1 MVRCLR
7 ARRCGGH
14 ERSNG
19 LILANGGV
27 LTHEN
32 ALCLST
38 RPRPNGTPYPVDE
51 FDNNCSVSEDQVAVV
66 PATTGEA
73 TIEVGDAAI
82 GILQA
87 AQRVLTP
94 CADVHCR
101 I

>member
-7 ARRCGGH
+7 ARRCSGH

-19 LILANGGV
+19 LVLANGGV

-38 RPRPNGTPYPVDE
+38 RPRKNRTPYPVDE
-51 FDNNCSVSEDQVAVV
+51 FDDSCLISESQVAVV

-73 TIEVGDAAI
+73 TIEVSDVEI